1 MKKLIG
7 YFLKKGADDFSKS
20 SGAFLKKMP
29 SFLETGFEGVFRWMM
44 ILFRAFQTC
53 TEKNNRFAHIAVPIF
68 PVSIQKHSERAR
80 QCEKIMA
87 KMSVYQA
94 SL

>member
-29 SFLETGFEGVFRWMM
+29 SFLETGFEVYFSVDDD
-44 ILFRAFQTC
+44 
-53 TEKNNRFAHIAVPIF
+53 IA
-68 PVSIQKHSERAR
+68 Q
-80 QCEKIMA
+80 
-87 KMSVYQA
+87 
-94 SL
+94 SLTNMY

>member
-29 SFLETGFEGVFRWMM
+29 SFLETGFEGVF
-44 ILFRAFQTC
+44 FGG
-53 TEKNNRFAHIAVPIF
+53 
-68 PVSIQKHSERAR
+68 
-80 QCEKIMA
+80 
-87 KMSVYQA
+87 
-94 SL
+94 